1 MKTDMGSPGSFAAE
15 APQMIVRIQEDSKEL
30 KKRRPGGTTDI
41 DPQAK
46 NLDLQK
52 AYPIVNK
59 PAIRKMFQKIGMSEK
74 FLSTMMDLHETTI
87 YCVKSRE
94 CESKEMKP
102 ERSL

>member
-1 MKTDMGSPGSFAAE
+1 MAIGSRIQTRLLTNRPRNLSEKMKEQNKTDIGSPGSFAAE

-59 PAIRKMFQKIGMSEK
+59 P
-74 FLSTMMDLHETTI
+74 
-87 YCVKSRE
+87 
-94 CESKEMKP
+94 
-102 ERSL
+102 